1 MVCSLFLFC
10 FSFVGMVSVCR
21 NVIYRLWHKKPN
33 IFYIFFREVY
43 LKLVFEK
50 YSIIFDMQMFAFII
64 DNNYTFTDNGKVF
77 HKMRILKREC
87 QLCTGFTVRF

>member
-50 YSIIFDMQMFAFII
+50 
-64 DNNYTFTDNGKVF
+64 
-77 HKMRILKREC
+77 
-87 QLCTGFTVRF
+87 